1 MRERDVRN
9 GVQPLFGGSVLAM
22 FPHLPQKLAR
32 PRWFVRYMKT
42 RGVALSPNIMRDGR
56 PMTPR
61 EIAVSNSEPRS
72 RCTWDDGPRIRARW
86 TGKLV
91 IKSILSP
98 AAARAAVLRAT
109 DSLFVSTNR

>member
-22 FPHLPQKLAR
+22 FPHLPQILAR

-72 RCTWDDGPRIRARW
+72 RFTWDDVTRIRARW

-91 IKSILSP
+91 IKSILRSEEQTSELQSLMSTSY
-98 AAARAAVLRAT
+98 AV
-109 DSLFVSTNR
+109 F

>member
-22 FPHLPQKLAR
+22 FPHLPQILAR

-42 RGVALSPNIMRDGR
+42 RGVALSPNIIRDGR

-61 EIAVSNSEPRS
+61 AIAVSKSEPRS
-72 RCTWDDGPRIRARW
+72 RFTWDDSTRIRERW
-86 TGKLV
+86 TDKT
-91 IKSILSP
+91 ITKRFFST
-98 AAARAAVLRAT
+98 AAARQAG
-109 DSLFVSTNR
+109 NGK